1 MANYTWPSTASTST
15 SPSTGTNGAASPTSA
30 TLVGGTDGTNLQPL
44 SVDVSGN
51 LKALPL
57 PSGAATS
64 AAQTTG
70 NTSLSSIDTKTPA
83 LVTGR
88 VPVDGSGVTQPV
100 SAAALPLPSGAATET
115 TLAAVNTKLA
125 GTIATSAA
133 DQTASGSITTQNLN
147 LTSGA
152 ATANSTVLVASTVA
166 MGTVG
171 VQVTGTWTGTLI
183 AQGTLDGSNWVTIN
197 SGYNFPGGVLANS
210 IASASVGVF
219 HFYGGPYTSIRVTA
233 SAAVTGTAVVTVRIS
248 QAQLFTSVLGAIP
261 AGSNSIGSLVANQS
275 VNMAQVGGGTV
286 AQGVGSAPTA
296 IRVVQSTATSSTVT
310 SVAGSATTVSLLASQ
325 TARAGASFYNESTAI
340 LYLKFGAT
348 ASVTSYTVQVPPS
361 GFYEIPSTRPYTGAI
376 DGIWSAANGNVRI
389 TELT

>member
-1 MANYTWPSTASTST
+1 MSSQSSVSGGVSSNASVSA
-15 SPSTGTNGAASPTSA
+15 SLAAPPAAA
-30 TLVGGTDGTNLQPL
+30 TLVAGTDGTNLQPL
-44 SVDVSGN
+44 SVDTSGN

-57 PSGAATS
+57 PSGAAS
-64 AAQTTG
+64 AAGQATAQTT
-70 NTSLSSIDTKTPA
+70 LSSIDTKTPA
-83 LVTGR
+83 LAAGR

-147 LTSGA
+147 LTSGVP
-152 ATANSTVLVASTVA
+152 TANSFVVVSSTVA

-183 AQGTLDGSNWVTIN
+183 VQGTLDGSNWVTIN
-197 SGYNFPGGVLANS
+197 GGYNFPGGVLANS

-219 HFYGGPYTSIRVTA
+219 HFYGGPYASIRVTA

-261 AGSNSIGSLVANQS
+261 AGSNSIGSLAANQS

-286 AQGVGSAPTA
+286 AQGVGTAPTA
-296 IRVVQSTATSSTVT
+296 LRVVQSTATSSTVT
-310 SVAGSATTVSLLASQ
+310 SVAGSATTVSLLALNTS
-325 TARAGASFYNESTAI
+325 RAGASFFNESTAI

-348 ASVTSYTVQVPPS
+348 ASVTSYTVQIPPS